1 MTYLS
6 KRLAPLTNFRT
17 TTALH
22 PANCAVRTFGNA
34 FVTDIST
41 YLSGRVNEHRNRVS
55 NEMQQT
61 NGQVPSQ
68 AFPIILTS
76 SPSLETSSLTHWIK
90 PHALNPPPA
99 RAVPRPSRMQNLW
112 RKFRD
117 FLPTTRKGT
126 TNSADLDLLRK
137 YVQDVGTRASETP
150 TAGFVN
156 VCEKV
161 INGRRD
167 LKDNVMEVIHWQK
180 DQFRM
185 IELLLNHLATES
197 YLTTYVE
204 PEEAR
209 KFVQGIND
217 QEAQVF
223 RTIHARLSDI
233 ASVWSLLKSPNPKF
247 IVVIQ
252 DGFNWLVDNVTM
264 NRNKDLDSIAQAI
277 ESFLEN
283 YLNRQRS

>member
-1 MTYLS
+1 
-6 KRLAPLTNFRT
+6 
-17 TTALH
+17 
-22 PANCAVRTFGNA
+22 
-34 FVTDIST
+34 
-41 YLSGRVNEHRNRVS
+41 
-55 NEMQQT
+55 
-61 NGQVPSQ
+61 
-68 AFPIILTS
+68 
-76 SPSLETSSLTHWIK
+76 
-90 PHALNPPPA
+90 
-99 RAVPRPSRMQNLW
+99 
-112 RKFRD
+112 
-117 FLPTTRKGT
+117 
-126 TNSADLDLLRK
+126 
-137 YVQDVGTRASETP
+137 
-150 TAGFVN
+150 
-156 VCEKV
+156 
-161 INGRRD
+161 
-167 LKDNVMEVIHWQK
+167 MEVIHWQK